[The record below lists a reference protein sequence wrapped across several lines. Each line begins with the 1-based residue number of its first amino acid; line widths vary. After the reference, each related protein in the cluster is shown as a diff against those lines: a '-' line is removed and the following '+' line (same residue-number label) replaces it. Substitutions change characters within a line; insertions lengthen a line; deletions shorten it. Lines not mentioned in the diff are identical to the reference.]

1 MFASNL
7 FRGLSGSGD
16 VWATQDTRK
25 ERQFKFISAAGIR
38 NYSVGMLS
46 GCLKSCNLQ
55 HFGTV
60 YLRTIMDH
68 VSTHIDVLVVAETF
82 PWLEIRCDVLRLV
95 HWIRF
100 QPLNHHDIQQLS
112 TLEGAK

>member
-1 MFASNL
+1 MFGPHKTRERKDNSSL
-7 FRGLSGSGD
+7 YPLQESGII
-16 VWATQDTRK
+16 VLACYQV
-25 ERQFKFISAAGIR
+25 A
-38 NYSVGMLS
+38 L
-46 GCLKSCNLQ
+46 SCNLQ

-60 YLRTIMDH
+60 YRRTIMDH